1 MEWYEII
8 VGILTGLAVAIP
20 LVVKLVE
27 YVTKVVREKNWGNVL
42 TLVIKLMQEAE
53 EKFDNG
59 ASRRTWVLEMIE
71 ASADVLNY
79 DIDLEMIGN
88 LIDMLCAMAKKI
100 NVQKIE
106 E

>member
-8 VGILTGLAVAIP
+8 VGILTGLVVAIP

-27 YVTKVVREKNWGNVL
+27 YVTKAVREKNWGNVL
-42 TLVIKLMQEAE
+42 ALVIKLMQEAE

-59 ASRRTWVLEMIE
+59 ADRRTWVLEMIE

-88 LIDMLCAMAKKI
+88 LIDMLCYLSKKI

>member
-59 ASRRTWVLEMIE
+59 ASRRTWVLEMVE

>member
-1 MEWYEII
+1 MEWYKII

-20 LVVKLVE
+20 LVAKLVE
-27 YVTKVVREKNWGNVL
+27 YVTKAVREKNWGNVL
-42 TLVIKLMQEAE
+42 ALVIKLMQEAE

-59 ASRRTWVLEMIE
+59 ADRRTWVLEMIE